1 MGHER
6 RESDHMSVTSSEQH
20 AVFENGVRFVAF
32 CEAINDRKHVD
43 AGVLPVCLK
52 TLFQRRTRVLAIS
65 LSDSDASRI
74 ITNIK
79 LEWASLKDSEQGS
92 SFD

>member
-6 RESDHMSVTSSEQH
+6 EESDHMSVTSSEQH
-20 AVFENGVRFVAF
+20 AVFENGVRFVVF
-32 CEAINDRKHVD
+32 CEAIKDRKQVD
-43 AGVLPVCLK
+43 AGVPPVCLK

-65 LSDSDASRI
+65 LSDASRI

-79 LEWASLKDSEQGS
+79 LEWGSLKDSEQGS